1 MVAEVVVAV
10 LFTTGDQVPG
20 KLLFDKVGSV
30 NELPLQNGPNC
41 VNVGVWFA
49 VIVTVAVPLA
59 ELEQLPIETLVK
71 A

>member
-1 MVAEVVVAV
+1 MPENPFVESA
-10 LFTTGDQVPG
+10 G
-20 KLLFDKVGSV
+20 KVIV
-30 NELPLQNGPNC
+30 LPLQNGPNC

-49 VIVTVAVPLA
+49 VTVTVAVPLA